1 VKSHHIHRGGALG
14 DDLSRFFASLRREYR
29 FERAIGSGGMAV
41 VWLAEDLRHGR
52 RVAVK
57 LLRPELL
64 VGKGH
69 HRFLREIGILSELN
83 HPNIL
88 PLLDSG
94 EASEF
99 ATGVAVPFFT
109 MPYVAGETL
118 RDRLEARGR
127 LPLDEVVAMVADVAA
142 ALDHAHAA
150 GIVHRDIKPANLLFS
165 GGRAVVADFGIARAV
180 DAAIGGDGIT
190 ETGARI
196 GTPRYLAPESE
207 ADGRADQYALACVVF
222 EALSG
227 SPPFTGDSVAS
238 LMAKHIMEPP
248 PSLRTGW
255 PECPPGL
262 DNAIRRAL
270 AKSPDER
277 FPTVREFA
285 AALDAGAKGG
295 GDLREAMA
303 TSVVTADA
311 LPRPWRV
318 PVAAL
323 GVVTALLFGWALVS
337 GRGVTDGAALDALDS
352 TRYVILPGAG
362 TPAGEVEEELLR
374 DALRRWSGITIVDP
388 FQARAVIARELGT
401 GVMSP
406 AIASAIATKLG
417 AGRYVLRESMVRGD
431 STRLRLALYSTAANR
446 LIGERAATLPLDA
459 PLPPGLLEQLAD
471 TLVLSQLGAPP
482 AGTSLGGS
490 ASLPALQAF
499 AHGGAAL
506 GEWRLS
512 EAERAFA
519 AALRHDPSYAPAALW
534 LALVRSWLDAP
545 PAGWRSPA
553 ERALAAADGLS
564 ARDRAIATALRAR
577 AAGDFAAACDGWRG
591 LGAQYPR
598 DFVAQYGLADCL
610 VHDVGVL
617 PDRASRSGWRFR
629 ASWREANEAYG
640 RAFAL
645 FPPIYRSLEAGA
657 PGAARIVYQARYAE
671 LRFGRAV
678 SPDTGTFTAHATL
691 EGDTVAFVPMRTS
704 AVTAGDPVT
713 IPPAGSVE
721 GAAHALRRQH
731 YEAVTAWLDAAP
743 DQPQPLA
750 AMAEVLER
758 MGDRTALDTLRRART
773 LAVDPDLAF
782 RLAAAEVWMALR
794 AALPDDMDGLRR
806 ARLLADS
813 LLASRTSLRDFP
825 FERAALAALTGRGA
839 LATALWRQPELT
851 ARLDVPPYLVGDAPA
866 LQVMAAMGGP
876 ADSVLL
882 LERRVAT
889 AIDRE
894 FAGADRAGDRLR
906 WLAPAAAY
914 AYPHVVL
921 RSLTTLRGTGDP
933 IVDAAAAMLER
944 DSAAVRDVL
953 APYTAYRAR
962 VGRSDLTLDALP
974 TEARLRW
981 ESGDRDG
988 ALALLDANLGTLFG
1002 RDLLGE
1008 KVSPLDAA
1016 GLVRAAALRAR
1027 CAAALGDAAGARR
1040 WAMVVQALWSDADPA
1055 LASIMGEAA
1064 AKSGTGSE

>member
-1 VKSHHIHRGGALG
+1 MKSHHIHCGGALG

-52 RVAVK
+52 HVAVK

-69 HRFLREIGILSELN
+69 HRFLREIEILSELN

-109 MPYVAGETL
+109 MPYVAGESL
-118 RDRLEARGR
+118 RHRLEARGR
-127 LPLDEVVAMVADVAA
+127 LPLDEVLAMVADVAA

-180 DAAIGGDGIT
+180 DAAIGEDGIT

-196 GTPRYLAPESE
+196 GTPRYLAPESD
-207 ADGRADQYALACVVF
+207 ADARSDQYALACVVF

-227 SPPFTGDSVAS
+227 APPFRADSVAG

-248 PSLRTGW
+248 PSLRTLW
-255 PECPPGL
+255 PECPPGV
-262 DNAIRRAL
+262 DHAIRRAL
-270 AKSPDER
+270 AKQPDER
-277 FPTVREFA
+277 FPTVRDFA
-285 AALDAGAKGG
+285 TALDVGAKGG
-295 GDLREAMA
+295 GDLSEDTA
-303 TSVVTADA
+303 TAA
-311 LPRPWRV
+311 ARPRAWRV
-318 PVAAL
+318 PMAAL
-323 GVVTALLFGWALVS
+323 GILMVLLLGWTVRS
-337 GRGVTDGAALDALDS
+337 GRGLARGAAAEALDS

-388 FQARAVIARELGT
+388 FQARAVIARELGN

-406 AIASAIATKLG
+406 TIASAIATKLG

-431 STRLRLALYSTAANR
+431 STRLRLALYKTAANR
-446 LIGERAATLPLDA
+446 LLGERAATLPLNV

-506 GEWRLS
+506 GEWRLG

-519 AALRHDPSYAPAALW
+519 AAVRHDPSYVPAALW
-534 LALVRSWLDAP
+534 LGLVRSWLDAP
-545 PAGWRSPA
+545 PAGWRGAA

-564 ARDRAIATALRAR
+564 ARDRAIAGALRAR
-577 AAGDFAAACDGWRG
+577 AAGDFAVACDGWRT

-598 DFVAQYGLADCL
+598 DFVVQYGLADCL
-610 VHDVGVL
+610 VHDIGVMR
-617 PDRASRSGWRFR
+617 DRASRSGWHFR
-629 ASWREANEAYG
+629 ANWREASEAYG

-657 PGAARIVYQARYAE
+657 PGAARTVYQARYAE

-678 SPDTGTFTAHATL
+678 SPDTGTFTALATL

-704 AVTAGDPVT
+704 AVTAGDPAT
-713 IPPAGSVE
+713 IPPRGSLE
-721 GAAHALRRQH
+721 GAARALRRRH
-731 YEAVTAWLDAAP
+731 YEAVAAWLDAAP

-782 RLAAAEVWMALR
+782 RLAAAEAWMAMR
-794 AALPDDMDGLRR
+794 AALPDDVDGLRR
-806 ARLLADS
+806 ARMLADS
-813 LLASRTSLRDFP
+813 LLAARSSLRDFP

-839 LATALWRQPELT
+839 LASALWRQPELT
-851 ARLDVPPYLVGDAPA
+851 ARLDVPSYLVGDAPA
-866 LQVMAAMGGP
+866 LLVMAAMGGP

-894 FAGADRAGDRLR
+894 FADAGRGGDRLR

-914 AYPHVVL
+914 AFPHVVL

-933 IVDAAAAMLER
+933 IVDAAASMQEH
-944 DSAAVRDVL
+944 DSAAVRNAL

-962 VGRSDLTLDALP
+962 LGRTEVTLDALP

-981 ESGDRDG
+981 DSGDRDG
-988 ALALLDANLGTLFG
+988 ALALLDGNLGTLFG

-1016 GLVRAAALRAR
+1016 GLVRAAALSAR
-1027 CAAALGDAAGARR
+1027 CAAALGDAAGTRR
-1040 WAMVVQALWSDADPA
+1040 WATVVQVLWSDADPA
-1055 LASIMGEAA
+1055 LAFVLGEAA
-1064 AKSGTGSE
+1064 KAGAGSE